1 MSKIFG
7 NKTNRRFKKNYIIN
21 KEFQFRLIS
30 YFVALFGL
38 TTLSLYGTSF
48 LFFWRLKQ
56 KALTI
61 GIPEN
66 HVFFMF
72 LNNQKYD
79 LDILFISLSLLNLVI
94 LIISG
99 ILISHRIAGPLFKL
113 TKYLKNI
120 SKESEE
126 FKLREKD
133 FFKELEPI
141 VNDVKG
147 KLK

>member
-1 MSKIFG
+1 MSRIFG
-7 NKTNRRFKKNYIIN
+7 TKTNRRFKKNYIIN
-21 KEFQFRLIS
+21 KKFQFRLIS
-30 YFVALFGL
+30 YFVGLFAL

-61 GIPEN
+61 GIPKN

-79 LDILFISLSLLNLVI
+79 LDILFISLSFLNLVI
-94 LIISG
+94 LVIAG

-113 TKYLKNI
+113 NKYLKNI
-120 SKESEE
+120 SPASEE
-126 FKLREKD
+126 FRLREKD
-133 FFKELEPI
+133 FFKELEPV
-141 VNDVKG
+141 VNDLKG
-147 KLK
+147 KMK